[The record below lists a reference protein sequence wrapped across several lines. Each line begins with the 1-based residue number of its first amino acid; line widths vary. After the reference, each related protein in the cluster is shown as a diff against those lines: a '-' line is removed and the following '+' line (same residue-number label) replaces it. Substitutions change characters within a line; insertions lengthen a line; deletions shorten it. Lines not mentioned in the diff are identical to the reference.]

1 MDNDNLNE
9 NIINEET
16 TANEPSITVK
26 EIPVESVSEIPAAE
40 EVSVQEVSAEEVPA
54 ETPVEET
61 TAASAEEPVK
71 AATEEPDS
79 VPVKKSVKE
88 PENYTPLGMQEA
100 LAMLEP
106 SFFQKLS
113 TTLSERGV
121 LGGLIIYILFIANLI
136 GTTIFAIKSG
146 LGFTQS
152 ILYMFHIDSI
162 SFSSFTFTE
171 INVLVSYIFSFICGG
186 LVIFIFLRLGYLI
199 CKLCKFIY
207 SHRVTRIILFAFI
220 AVFLAG
226 SIILFITG
234 NSLLSVSMYK
244 WFMPLLAFC
253 GGFCMYCISLRNVEI
268 Y

>member
-9 NIINEET
+9 NIINEEN
-16 TANEPSITVK
+16 TANESGVTVK
-26 EIPVESVSEIPAAE
+26 EIPVEAVTEVPAAE
-40 EVSVQEVSAEEVPA
+40 EVSVQEVPSEEAPVEAPVETPAEEITEV
-54 ETPVEET
+54 PVEE
-61 TAASAEEPVK
+61 
-71 AATEEPDS
+71 
-79 VPVKKSVKE
+79 PVKKSVKE

-121 LGGLIIYILFIANLI
+121 LGGLLIYIVFIANLI
-136 GTTIFAIKSG
+136 GTTIWAIKSG

-162 SFSSFTFTE
+162 SLSAMSFTE
-171 INVLVSYIFSFICGG
+171 INILVSYIFSFICGG
-186 LVIFIFLRLGYLI
+186 LIIFAFLRLGFLI

-207 SHRVTRIILFAFI
+207 SHRVTRYILLAFM
-220 AVFLAG
+220 AVFFVG
-226 SIILFITG
+226 SVILFIAG

>member
-16 TANEPSITVK
+16 ATNEPGITVK
-26 EIPVESVSEIPAAE
+26 EIPVESVAEIPVAE
-40 EVSVQEVSAEEVPA
+40 EVSVQDVSAETEAPVQEPA
-54 ETPVEET
+54 EETPEKPAEIPAEKVVREE
-61 TAASAEEPVK
+61 S
-71 AATEEPDS
+71 
-79 VPVKKSVKE
+79 
-88 PENYTPLGMQEA
+88 ENYTPLGMQEA

-106 SFFQKLS
+106 TFFQKLS

-121 LGGLIIYILFIANLI
+121 LGGLLIYILFIANLI

-162 SFSSFTFTE
+162 SFSTFTFTE

-207 SHRVTRIILFAFI
+207 SHRITRIILLAFI

-234 NSLLSVSMYK
+234 NGLLSVSMYK

>member
-9 NIINEET
+9 NIINEEN
-16 TANEPSITVK
+16 TANESGVTVK
-26 EIPVESVSEIPAAE
+26 EIPVEAITEVPAAE
-40 EVSVQEVSAEEVPA
+40 EVSVQEVPA
-54 ETPVEET
+54 EKAPVEAPVET
-61 TAASAEEPVK
+61 TAEEITEAPVEK
-71 AATEEPDS
+71 
-79 VPVKKSVKE
+79 PVKKSVKE

-121 LGGLIIYILFIANLI
+121 LGGLLIYIVFIGNLI
-136 GTTIFAIKSG
+136 GTTIWAIKSG

-162 SFSSFTFTE
+162 SLSAMSFTE
-171 INVLVSYIFSFICGG
+171 INILVAYIFSFICGG
-186 LVIFIFLRLGYLI
+186 LIIFAFLRLGFLI

-207 SHRVTRIILFAFI
+207 SHRVTRYILLAFI
-220 AVFLAG
+220 AVFFMG
-226 SIILFITG
+226 SVILFISG

>member
-16 TANEPSITVK
+16 ATNEPGITVK
-26 EIPVESVSEIPAAE
+26 EIPVESVAEIPVAE
-40 EVSVQEVSAEEVPA
+40 EVSVQDVSAETEAPVQEPA
-54 ETPVEET
+54 EETPEKPAEIPAEKVVREE
-61 TAASAEEPVK
+61 S
-71 AATEEPDS
+71 
-79 VPVKKSVKE
+79 
-88 PENYTPLGMQEA
+88 ENYTPLGMQEA

-106 SFFQKLS
+106 TFFQKLS

-121 LGGLIIYILFIANLI
+121 LGGLLIYILFIANLI

-162 SFSSFTFTE
+162 SFSTFTFTE

-207 SHRVTRIILFAFI
+207 SHKVTRIILLAFI
-220 AVFLAG
+220 AVFLVG
-226 SIILFITG
+226 SIILFIIG
-234 NSLLSVSMYK
+234 NGLLSVSMYK

>member
-16 TANEPSITVK
+16 ATNEPGITVM
-26 EIPVESVSEIPAAE
+26 EIPVESVAEIPVAE
-40 EVSVQEVSAEEVPA
+40 EVSVQDVSAETEAPVQEPA
-54 ETPVEET
+54 EETPEKPAEIPAEKVVREE
-61 TAASAEEPVK
+61 S
-71 AATEEPDS
+71 
-79 VPVKKSVKE
+79 
-88 PENYTPLGMQEA
+88 ENYTPLGMQEA

-106 SFFQKLS
+106 TFFQKLS

-121 LGGLIIYILFIANLI
+121 LGGLLIYILFIANLI

-162 SFSSFTFTE
+162 SFSTFTFTE

-207 SHRVTRIILFAFI
+207 SHKVTRIILLAFI

-234 NSLLSVSMYK
+234 NGLLSVSMYK

>member
-1 MDNDNLNE
+1 MDNDNMNE
-9 NIINEET
+9 NIINEENK
-16 TANEPSITVK
+16 ANESGVTVK
-26 EIPVESVSEIPAAE
+26 EIPVEAVTEVPAAE
-40 EVSVQEVSAEEVPA
+40 EVSVQEVPSEEAPVEAPVETPAEEITEV
-54 ETPVEET
+54 PVEE
-61 TAASAEEPVK
+61 
-71 AATEEPDS
+71 
-79 VPVKKSVKE
+79 PVKKSVKE

-121 LGGLIIYILFIANLI
+121 LGGLLIYIVFIANLI
-136 GTTIFAIKSG
+136 GTTIWAIKSG

-162 SFSSFTFTE
+162 SLSAMSFTE
-171 INVLVSYIFSFICGG
+171 INILVSYIFSFICGG
-186 LVIFIFLRLGYLI
+186 LIIFAFLRLGFLI

-207 SHRVTRIILFAFI
+207 SHRVTRYILLAFM
-220 AVFLAG
+220 AVFFVG
-226 SIILFITG
+226 SVILFIAG

>member
-16 TANEPSITVK
+16 ATNEPGITVK
-26 EIPVESVSEIPAAE
+26 EIPVESVAE
-40 EVSVQEVSAEEVPA
+40 EVSVQDVSAETEAPVQEPA
-54 ETPVEET
+54 EETPEKPAEIPAEKVVREE
-61 TAASAEEPVK
+61 S
-71 AATEEPDS
+71 
-79 VPVKKSVKE
+79 
-88 PENYTPLGMQEA
+88 ENYTPLGMQEA

-106 SFFQKLS
+106 TFFQKLS

-121 LGGLIIYILFIANLI
+121 LGGLLIYILFIANLI

-162 SFSSFTFTE
+162 SFSTFTFTE

-207 SHRVTRIILFAFI
+207 SHKVTRIILLAFI

-234 NSLLSVSMYK
+234 NGLLSVSMYK

>member
-16 TANEPSITVK
+16 ATNEPGITVK
-26 EIPVESVSEIPAAE
+26 EIPVESVAEIPVAE
-40 EVSVQEVSAEEVPA
+40 EVSVQDVSAETEAPVQEPA
-54 ETPVEET
+54 EETPEKPAEIPAEKVVREE
-61 TAASAEEPVK
+61 S
-71 AATEEPDS
+71 
-79 VPVKKSVKE
+79 
-88 PENYTPLGMQEA
+88 ENYTPLGMQEA

-106 SFFQKLS
+106 TFFQKLS

-121 LGGLIIYILFIANLI
+121 LGGLLIYILFIANLI

-162 SFSSFTFTE
+162 SFSTFTFTE

-207 SHRVTRIILFAFI
+207 SHKVTRIILLAFI

-234 NSLLSVSMYK
+234 NGLLSVSMYK

>member
-9 NIINEET
+9 NIINEENT
-16 TANEPSITVK
+16 VSESSITIK
-26 EIPVESVSEIPAAE
+26 EIPVESVSEIPATE
-40 EVSVQEVSAEEVPA
+40 EVSVQEVSAEEAPA
-54 ETPVEET
+54 ETAIEEIADT
-61 TAASAEEPVK
+61 PAEDPMEAVTK
-71 AATEEPDS
+71 EPDQA
-79 VPVKKSVKE
+79 PIKKSVNE

-113 TTLSERGV
+113 TTLSERSV

-146 LGFTQS
+146 LGLTQS

-171 INVLVSYIFSFICGG
+171 INILVSYIFSFICGG
-186 LVIFIFLRLGYLI
+186 LVIFIFLRLGFLI

-207 SHRVTRIILFAFI
+207 SHKITRIILLAFI
-220 AVFLAG
+220 TIFCAG
-226 SIILFITG
+226 SIILFISG
-234 NSLLSVSMYK
+234 NGLLSISMYK
-244 WFMPLLAFC
+244 WFMPFLAFC

>member
-16 TANEPSITVK
+16 ATNEPGITVK
-26 EIPVESVSEIPAAE
+26 EIPVESVAEIPVAE
-40 EVSVQEVSAEEVPA
+40 EVSVQDVSAETEAPVQEPA
-54 ETPVEET
+54 EETPEKPAEIPAEKVVREE
-61 TAASAEEPVK
+61 S
-71 AATEEPDS
+71 
-79 VPVKKSVKE
+79 
-88 PENYTPLGMQEA
+88 ENYTPLGMQEA

-106 SFFQKLS
+106 TFFQKLS

-121 LGGLIIYILFIANLI
+121 LGGLLIYILFIANLI

-162 SFSSFTFTE
+162 SFSTFTFTE

-207 SHRVTRIILFAFI
+207 SHRITRIILLAFI
-220 AVFLAG
+220 AVFLVG
-226 SIILFITG
+226 SIILFIIG
-234 NSLLSVSMYK
+234 NGLLSVSMYK

>member
-9 NIINEET
+9 NIINEEN
-16 TANEPSITVK
+16 TASESGESSITIK
-26 EIPVESVSEIPAAE
+26 EIPVEAVTETP
-40 EVSVQEVSAEEVPA
+40 VVEEVPV

-61 TAASAEEPVK
+61 TEAPVEELIEAVKEEP
-71 AATEEPDS
+71 AE
-79 VPVKKSVKE
+79 VPVKKSVKAS
-88 PENYTPLGMQEA
+88 ENYTPLGMQEA

-121 LGGLIIYILFIANLI
+121 IGGLLIYILFIANLI

-162 SFSSFTFTE
+162 SLSSFTFTE

-186 LVIFIFLRLGYLI
+186 LVIFIFLRLGFLI
-199 CKLCKFIY
+199 CKLCNFIY
-207 SHRVTRIILFAFI
+207 SHRITRIILLAFI

-244 WFMPLLAFC
+244 WFMPLLAFF

>member
-9 NIINEET
+9 NIINEEN
-16 TANEPSITVK
+16 TANESGVTVK
-26 EIPVESVSEIPAAE
+26 EIPVEAVTEVPAAE
-40 EVSVQEVSAEEVPA
+40 EVSVQEVSSEEAPVEAPVETPAEEITEV
-54 ETPVEET
+54 PVEE
-61 TAASAEEPVK
+61 
-71 AATEEPDS
+71 
-79 VPVKKSVKE
+79 PVKKSVKE

-121 LGGLIIYILFIANLI
+121 LGGLLIYIVFIANLI
-136 GTTIFAIKSG
+136 GTTIWAIKSG

-162 SFSSFTFTE
+162 SLSAMSFTE
-171 INVLVSYIFSFICGG
+171 INILVSYIFSFICGG
-186 LVIFIFLRLGYLI
+186 LIIFAFLRLGFLI

-207 SHRVTRIILFAFI
+207 SHRVTRYILLAFM
-220 AVFLAG
+220 AVFFVG
-226 SIILFITG
+226 SVILFIAG

-253 GGFCMYCISLRNVEI
+253 GGFCMYCISLRNIEI

>member
-9 NIINEET
+9 NIINEEN
-16 TANEPSITVK
+16 TANESGVTVK
-26 EIPVESVSEIPAAE
+26 EIPVEAVTEVPAAE
-40 EVSVQEVSAEEVPA
+40 EVSVQEVPSEEAPVEAPVETPAEEITEV
-54 ETPVEET
+54 PVEE
-61 TAASAEEPVK
+61 
-71 AATEEPDS
+71 
-79 VPVKKSVKE
+79 PVKKSVKE

-121 LGGLIIYILFIANLI
+121 LGGLLIYIVFIANLI
-136 GTTIFAIKSG
+136 GTTIWAIKSG

-162 SFSSFTFTE
+162 SLSAMSFTE
-171 INVLVSYIFSFICGG
+171 INILVSYIFSFICGG
-186 LVIFIFLRLGYLI
+186 LIIFAFLRLGFLI

-207 SHRVTRIILFAFI
+207 SHRVTRYILLAFM
-220 AVFLAG
+220 AVFFVG
-226 SIILFITG
+226 SVILFIAG

-253 GGFCMYCISLRNVEI
+253 GGFCMYCISLRNIEI